1 MRGLIEAVCV
11 SPGGLPKLPVAAAR
25 ASAAGLEGD
34 GHRHPHIHG
43 GPDKAL
49 LLVAAESLDEL
60 RAEGFAVAAGSL
72 GENLTTRGLDYR
84 QLAAGMRLRAGGAV
98 IELTKLR
105 RPCAQL
111 EPLNGG
117 RSGAIQQRLR
127 EEPHLAGWYARVL
140 LGGWIRPGD
149 RIELTEMAV

>member
-1 MRGLIEAVCV
+1 MRGMIEAVCV
-11 SPGGLPKLPVAAAR
+11 SPGGLPKLPVAEAR
-25 ASAAGLEGD
+25 AGSAGLEGD
-34 GHRHPHIHG
+34 GHNHPNIHG

-49 LLVAAESLDEL
+49 LLVAAESLEQL
-60 RAEGFAVAAGSL
+60 RAEGFPVAAGSL
-72 GENLTTRGLDYR
+72 GENLTTRGLDHR
-84 QLAAGMRLRAGGAV
+84 RLAAGMRFRAGGAV
-98 IELTKLR
+98 IEITKPR

-117 RSGAIQQRLR
+117 RTGAIQQRLA

-149 RIELTEMAV
+149 MIVLTEMTV